1 MIGYNIA
8 IMKLGELQNS
18 LIFSPGF
25 WPS

>member
-8 IMKLGELQNS
+8 IMKLGELHNS